1 MLQSV
6 LADLTLLTH
15 LVFILFV
22 VLGGFL
28 VLRWRWVAII
38 HLPAVLW
45 GILIEWGNRVCPL
58 TPLEQRLRLAANE
71 DGYNGGFIEHYLM
84 PLIYPEELTRGIQ
97 LGLGLF
103 VLLVNVLIYGWLLLR
118 RKKRAEGV

>member
-1 MLQSV
+1 M